1 MDEVIDISPFVKDSD
16 GDYDFKVRIPGKD
29 YVLAASIDLH
39 ALIVSL
45 ASDECDEPVLTC
57 GCGIAECAG
66 FWKEHCKRSAD
77 VIHWSIREKQTDFEL
92 FFDRDAYERGAIEML
107 ADLVG
112 RKTGW
117 DALGCPPHNSFEEFE
132 EHVDWLLDQ
141 EPYLKEIW
149 ERVRGGT

>member
-1 MDEVIDISPFVKDSD
+1 
-16 GDYDFKVRIPGKD
+16 
-29 YVLAASIDLH
+29 
-39 ALIVSL
+39 
-45 ASDECDEPVLTC
+45 
-57 GCGIAECAG
+57 
-66 FWKEHCKRSAD
+66 
-77 VIHWSIREKQTDFEL
+77 
-92 FFDRDAYERGAIEML
+92 ML

-149 ERVRGGT
+149 ERVRGGK